1 MKKKNLILTLTA
13 VMLAFAIGVG
23 GTIAYFTSTDEETN
37 TFTHGNVK
45 NDLKE
50 IFDEQNA
57 VLRPGSQS
65 TNKIEKKVWIK
76 NTGTEN
82 AYVWY
87 EWYIPTALDSTDGS
101 TGTNNVLHVNSN
113 GNTWDKYRENSAY
126 WTAGQTKA
134 LPLEQTWDHDP
145 EDELGL
151 EVGPEGYFKQV
162 EIDGVLYNKYV
173 VLYHGVL
180 KANEETTVAMNG
192 AYLDSKV
199 DNAVDENGNTYY
211 ILHTPNGDKKIEFD
225 FSKDVNIIVKAYGIQ
240 AQGFK
245 DVYAAYTA
253 YQNN

>member
-37 TFTHGNVK
+37 TFTLGNVK
-45 NDLKE
+45 IDLKE

-57 VLRPGSQS
+57 VLRPGSQT
-65 TNKIEKKVWIK
+65 TNKIEKKVWIE

-87 EWYIPTALDSTDGS
+87 EWYIPTELDSTDGS

-113 GNTWDKYRENSAY
+113 GNSWDKYRENSKY
-126 WTAGQTKA
+126 WTADQTKA

-145 EDELGL
+145 EVELKKN
-151 EVGPEGYFKQV
+151 VGPEGYFEQV
-162 EIDGVLYNKYV
+162 DIDGVLYNKYV

-180 KANEETTVAMNG
+180 AAGEKTTVAMNG

-211 ILHTPNGDKKIEFD
+211 TINGDRINFD
-225 FSKDVNIIVKAYGIQ
+225 FAEGVNIIVKAYGIQ
-240 AQGFK
+240 AQGFN

-253 YQNN
+253 YQNK